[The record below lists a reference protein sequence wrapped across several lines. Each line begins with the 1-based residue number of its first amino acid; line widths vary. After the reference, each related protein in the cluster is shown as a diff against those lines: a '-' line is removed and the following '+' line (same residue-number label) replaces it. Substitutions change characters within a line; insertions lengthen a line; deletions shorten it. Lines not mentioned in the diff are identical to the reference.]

1 MTTSDLDRISDGA
14 ARLGV
19 SLTETASG
27 RLVALLDLLAKWNAV
42 YNLTA
47 LQTRDE
53 WISLHVLDSLSVT
66 PYVAGQRC
74 VDVGAGPGFPGLP
87 LAIASPRQ
95 HWTLVDSNQKKS
107 AFAAQAA
114 AELGLNNVDVQ
125 QARIESF
132 RPADKFD
139 AVVSRAFSSLGD
151 FVRLAG
157 HLVHDH
163 GYLMAMKGK
172 VPTEELMGLPANF
185 RCHRIV
191 PLLVPGVDAERHLIF
206 LQPVCNQG

>member
-1 MTTSDLDRISDGA
+1 
-14 ARLGV
+14 
-19 SLTETASG
+19 
-27 RLVALLDLLAKWNAV
+27 
-42 YNLTA
+42 
-47 LQTRDE
+47 
-53 WISLHVLDSLSVT
+53 
-66 PYVAGQRC
+66 
-74 VDVGAGPGFPGLP
+74 
-87 LAIASPRQ
+87 
-95 HWTLVDSNQKKS
+95 
-107 AFAAQAA
+107 
-114 AELGLNNVDVQ
+114 
-125 QARIESF
+125 
-132 RPADKFD
+132 
-139 AVVSRAFSSLGD
+139 VVSRAFSSLGD